1 VRPLLVRTVPSLFG
15 SESNEGCKGCCK
27 DCSLTLGCSMIGSSV
42 GISGI
47 KSKSSLVFDGETTN
61 WRRFRL
67 RVPWAVSTV

>member
-1 VRPLLVRTVPSLFG
+1 MRPLLVRTVPSLFG
-15 SESNEGCKGCCK
+15 SESNEGCK